1 MAYVLGAKVQTFFE
15 TSKFS
20 SSESRKKF
28 TFRESDIEKGCG
40 KPAGFHIFA
49 YFKQIKESV
58 SISQDSSRAFYTFV
72 ETLPWTSK
80 RNPHV
85 FRGKYITITRQD
97 NGTLRLNFR
106 PVKMDGDFSP
116 VRFALG
122 VSNELMW
129 ALEGL
134 VEEK

>member
-1 MAYVLGAKVQTFFE
+1 M
-15 TSKFS
+15 
-20 SSESRKKF
+20 
-28 TFRESDIEKGCG
+28 
-40 KPAGFHIFA
+40 
-49 YFKQIKESV
+49 
-58 SISQDSSRAFYTFV
+58 
-72 ETLPWTSK
+72 
-80 RNPHV
+80 

-106 PVKMDGDFSP
+106 PLKMDGDFSP

-134 VEEK
+134 VEGKSE